1 MNRYIYI
8 LLLISVNTFALET
21 LDQLLQ
27 KGMIRTATV
36 QDFDRWEKQNQEKL
50 NVLIKELPSIIK
62 WEKEGDILKA
72 KNVEPPLFDDVKQY
86 VSSKLPI
93 ENSGYVILKKTT
105 IPTSFYQ
112 NDSVTFFLE
121 EGVPYPDGKLGH
133 SKLYD
138 FNTMSCKGSGC
149 RNTKIDK
156 IKKKYSQ
163 CEFNKFELPD
173 DIQIYASDAPKGQ
186 VTGHTIDDSNNGAFL
201 VKVVVNSPNKPV
213 ALLLSSYSPCIWDI
227 KWTEGTKIEAVFT
240 TGYYGQKVSGLP
252 KDIPI
257 GSSKRTNGEYPC
269 YLASFSH
276 KIKSLLIIN
285 ALSNKVYGKNV
296 NVLYTDNYKN
306 DTLIIGN
313 EISKSTKL
321 YSSNDNSIESFFT
334 TTEPNAGNAG
344 MEYLLKNNMI
354 RRATEHD
361 LNTWAQERYKL
372 YLKQLKTSS
381 IKATAMNIN
390 MNSFKPMCIYNNGYV
405 ILKKI
410 IIPAEL
416 YGGNSAVF
424 FLKKGVPY
432 PDGDLAHSTLF
443 DFNSL
448 QCKGSG
454 CGVCSDQSQVSNN

>member
-1 MNRYIYI
+1 MNRYMYI
-8 LLLISVNTFALET
+8 LLLISVNTFALES

-36 QDFDRWEKQNQEKL
+36 QDFDRWERQKQKELKVFMQ
-50 NVLIKELPSIIK
+50 ELPSIIK
-62 WEKEGDILKA
+62 WKKQADTLKA
-72 KNVEPPLFDDVKQY
+72 INIEPPSLKDVKEY
-86 VSSKLPI
+86 ISSRLPI
-93 ENSGYVILKKTT
+93 ESSGYIILKKIT

-112 NDSVTFFLE
+112 KDSATFFLE
-121 EGVPYPDGKLGH
+121 KGVPYPDGKLGH

-138 FNTMSCKGSGC
+138 FNTMSCQGFGC
-149 RNTKIDK
+149 RNTKSDK
-156 IKKKYSQ
+156 IKKLYSQ
-163 CEFNKFELPD
+163 CEFNEFELPD
-173 DIQIYASDAPKGQ
+173 DIQIYASDAPKGK
-186 VTGHTIDDSNNGAFL
+186 VTGHTIDDSNQGAFL

-213 ALLLSSYSPCIWDI
+213 ALILSSYSPCIWDI

-240 TGYYGQKVSGLP
+240 TGYYGQEVSGLA

-257 GSSKRTNGEYPC
+257 GSSTLSNGEHPC
-269 YLASFSH
+269 YLLGVSH
-276 KIKSLLIIN
+276 KIRDLVRIN
-285 ALSNKVYGKNV
+285 TFSNKVYGKNTT
-296 NVLYTDNYKN
+296 VLYTDNYKN

-361 LNTWAQERYKL
+361 LNSWAQERYKL

-390 MNSFKPMCIYNNGYV
+390 MNSLKPICSYDNGYV

-410 IIPAEL
+410 RIPAEL
-416 YGGNSAVF
+416 YGGNLAVF

-448 QCKGSG
+448 QCKGSS